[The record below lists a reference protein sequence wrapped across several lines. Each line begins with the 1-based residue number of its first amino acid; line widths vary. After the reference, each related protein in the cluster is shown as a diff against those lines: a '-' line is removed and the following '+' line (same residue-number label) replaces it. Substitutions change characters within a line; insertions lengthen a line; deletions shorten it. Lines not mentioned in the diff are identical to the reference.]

1 MLRSIKRN
9 MEIHGTGRMQRPL
22 LVTLVLALLLFMQTA
37 MLLHQ
42 LDLDAHVDGDNRC
55 ELCIGLAGLDHGLST
70 TAQPLPSLQWHPAPL
85 LLQRQ
90 TFPALVPASS
100 YRPRAPPARFT
111 S

>member
-1 MLRSIKRN
+1 
-9 MEIHGTGRMQRPL
+9 MEIHSSGRMRRPL
-22 LVTLVLALLLFMQTA
+22 LITLVLALLLFMQTV

-42 LDLDAHVDGDNRC
+42 LDLDAHADGDRC
-55 ELCIGLAGLDHGLST
+55 ELCIGLVGLDHGLST

-90 TFPALVPASS
+90 TFPALAPASS